1 MDVGQGHVANSR
13 CVTAM
18 APQEQALGQL
28 PGAGPAEGAEFPRS
42 SEVKELLE
50 RLWREQRGWGGCGS
64 GGSGDRKP
72 QTWSRRQAEG
82 HEGQASAGREPRQ
95 APCASQRPQIVLRPS
110 SPGCV
115 DILMIFFLDSSS
127 FF

>member
-50 RLWREQRGWGGCGS
+50 RLWREQRGWGAVAQVARGTESHRRGA
-64 GGSGDRKP
+64 GG
-72 QTWSRRQAEG
+72 RQRDTRVRLVRDESPARLPVL
-82 HEGQASAGREPRQ
+82 HKDPRSFCDL
-95 APCASQRPQIVLRPS
+95 APRGVSIS
-110 SPGCV
+110 
-115 DILMIFFLDSSS
+115 
-127 FF
+127 